1 MTESQ
6 APRLRQAI
14 YGPYGQL
21 HGQEHGQANK
31 QSIRRYS
38 SLKIRILAISIAP
51 VILQLFFMPSDYRAV
66 LL

>member
-21 HGQEHGQANK
+21 HGQANK